1 MLRRWTKSRI
11 GSGAGTLLML
21 TGLVL
26 TTAIAVGAQPP
37 KPLAEVNGEAISAE
51 EVEKPLAGQ
60 LAKLQEQ
67 IYNLKRQ
74 RVESIV
80 RQKLLEQE
88 AARRG
93 LTVPKLLDAE
103 VNGKVGLVSEEEVE
117 KFYQANKARLGPD
130 ETAAREQAR
139 NQVQN
144 SKLSTAREGFIRTLR
159 DKAKVAI
166 HLTPPPLTRVEVS
179 TDGAPVK
186 GPSTAPVTIVEFS
199 DFHCP
204 FCKRVNSTLD
214 QIAARYGD
222 RVRIVFRDYPI
233 DQLHPGAR
241 KAHEAARCAH
251 EQGKFWAY
259 HDVLF
264 DKAPRAG
271 ADDLKTYAKQVG
283 LDLAAFDKCVG
294 SGKHVAA
301 VKKDIEEG
309 AQLGVN
315 GTPAFFINGRPLS
328 GAQPLEAFAQVIDDE
343 IARVVK
349 R

>member
-1 MLRRWTKSRI
+1 MLRRWTKGRI
-11 GSGAGTLLML
+11 ESGAAALLIVA
-21 TGLVL
+21 GLVL
-26 TTAIAVGAQPP
+26 MTAMAVGAQAP
-37 KPLAEVNGEAISAE
+37 KPLAEVNGEVIGAD
-51 EVEKPLAGQ
+51 EVEKPLAVQ
-60 LAKLQEQ
+60 LGKLQEQ
-67 IYNLKRQ
+67 IYTLKRQ

-93 LTVPKLLDAE
+93 LTVPKLLDAD
-103 VNGKVGLVSEEEVE
+103 VNAKVGLVSEEEVE
-117 KFYQANKARLGPD
+117 KFYQANKARLGAD

-139 NQVQN
+139 NQLQN
-144 SKLSTAREGFIRTLR
+144 SKLSTAREAFIRALR

-166 HLTPPPLTRVEVS
+166 HLTPPPLTRVAVS

-186 GPSTAPVTIVEFS
+186 GPAMAPVTIVEFS

-204 FCKRVNSTLD
+204 FCKRVNPTLD
-214 QIAARYGD
+214 QVVAQYGD

-259 HDVLF
+259 HDVVF
-264 DKAPRAG
+264 DKAPRAS

-283 LDLAAFDKCVG
+283 LDLAAFDTCVA

-301 VKKDIEEG
+301 VKKDVEEG
-309 AQLGVN
+309 AQAGVI
-315 GTPAFFINGRPLS
+315 GTPAFFINGRVLS
-328 GAQPLEAFAQVIDDE
+328 GAQALEAFAQVIDDE
-343 IARVVK
+343 LARGVK

>member
-1 MLRRWTKSRI
+1 MTVI
-11 GSGAGTLLML
+11 VAA
-21 TGLVL
+21 LVL
-26 TTAIAVGAQPP
+26 AIAMSVWAQAPT
-37 KPLAEVNGEAISAE
+37 PLAEINGEAISSD

-80 RQKLLEQE
+80 RQKLLDQE

-103 VNGKVGLVSEEEVE
+103 VNAKVGLVSEEEVE
-117 KFYQANKARLGPD
+117 KFYQANKARLGAD

-139 NQVQN
+139 NQLQN
-144 SKLSTAREGFIRTLR
+144 SKLSTAREAFIRTLR

-166 HLTPPPLTRVEVS
+166 HLTPPPMTRVAVS

-186 GPSTAPVTIVEFS
+186 GPAAAPVTIVEFS

-204 FCKRVNSTLD
+204 FCKRVNPTLE
-214 QIAARYGD
+214 QVVAQYGD

-259 HDVLF
+259 HDLLF
-264 DKAPRAG
+264 DKAPRAT

-283 LDLAAFDKCVG
+283 LDLAAFDTCVG

-301 VKKDIEEG
+301 VKKDGEEG

-343 IARVVK
+343 LARVVK